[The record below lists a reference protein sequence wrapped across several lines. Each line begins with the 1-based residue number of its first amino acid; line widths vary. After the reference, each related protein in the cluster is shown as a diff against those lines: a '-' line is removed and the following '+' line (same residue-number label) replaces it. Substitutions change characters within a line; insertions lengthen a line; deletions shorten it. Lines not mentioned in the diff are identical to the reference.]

1 KDCTADLVTLVE
13 DIMEAD
19 DLGLESPS
27 NLFCRIDSE
36 AVLTPTTLSN
46 LISLIERS
54 DGQTI
59 SQLPLG
65 DLSRLIKILG
75 RGVRIAEELIVIPPQ
90 LKQKAKLS
98 CLGNSGVSPSAL
110 KNAGSRKHGKAP
122 KSRSKRNP
130 KLGETNGSTGCE
142 KLDQSD
148 ENGLGIASMD
158 DFCQQA
164 DVIQQRL
171 GDLSIC
177 LKSINATLSLLVR
190 DKFLPKQF
198 YSEELVRS
206 IMLSIKNQLSSAIYP
221 FIEAGQK
228 ESNDAYLRDLGRLI
242 LTSGAILDQISSS
255 FSFIST
261 SILPKVDLVVDRME
275 LSESILIHVGY
286 IAVGP
291 FSVNAGPLLNF
302 SSAVKKKNLGDG
314 SMKNMRLGC
323 LKLLKTLS
331 SKYPDHRNWMVDEI
345 LSLAV
350 NFSEQSVRSNMTVY
364 HLSNGKSIQTVS
376 ALLLHIVQSCLTGCK
391 ARVAAVINS
400 GKEAVLDE
408 DTSNKTPGISS
419 ESNKSL
425 TDRVKECVEP
435 GISSAAKIGIKIISF
450 LMQKSGKTSRSTHET
465 CYRVVFE
472 RLVEDLIN
480 LLFLPDWP
488 VAEFMLGIC
497 CKTMVGLL
505 EGTKSSAE
513 SNAVKGLCLD
523 HLGSITA
530 RLIEPLGDDTENLEC
545 THAPM
550 ISFKSLLKNF
560 DRVGLSRLFHL
571 QKNVLVYLAT
581 ISHADSSFN
590 SSTDFA
596 FGQWIFEIVNALKNL
611 ESEIKE
617 TDREH
622 DYKGSPEE
630 SRASSRLLF
639 SELQSKIEQFAA
651 IHFEPCTTRQTRHLS
666 DEFPASLRHG
676 SVNEAVSGAQ
686 GLKGMTKVFLERILS
701 SSASPSTTFRS
712 KAIRALG
719 LVVAKD
725 PNVFFKDSVRSA
737 IENRMLDSSPAVR
750 DATIELL
757 GKYVV
762 SRPDLAVAFLPQ
774 ISARIA
780 DKGVSV
786 RRRVVK
792 LLKAIYMILND
803 EDWIMLKVEI
813 SHKLISRINDEE
825 NSIKELAM
833 NSIED
838 LWFSH
843 SSSSPFDPGLAG
855 SLIMKIATSFCDL
868 PSPLESV
875 MKFMFNQNGKKG
887 QSFLETFVVRCRE
900 IVDHLIDQ
908 LMDVAAT
915 SRDSDFNEVECVK
928 TICILSS
935 SCRKLLN
942 PVKAS
947 ILLPYLKGATTPSEQ
962 ALVQYLLKIFRAC
975 ALEAPK
981 SSGTFGQQ
989 LQNSLLVLVNKPNFN
1004 VGGTI
1009 LQELISCFCAVIK
1022 FQTHDYGKLLNV
1034 FKACNKQLSDLV
1046 EQLEANTEKPNL
1058 KPLPLLMHLVSTL
1071 AAYGDFEQIPS
1082 NYKDVREGFR
1092 AISEQPMHLYVY
1104 KILVQIYHNE
1114 HVTKLR
1120 GVAIICLGFLYR
1132 SFPKLMTRTDSL
1144 EIMDGI
1150 FKVNAITEV
1159 ELQHRLIKVIA
1170 EFIEGQAEQ
1179 LGLKNELDDAT
1190 GVDMGQL
1197 IGNCE
1202 GFEDSGVSSAIVQR
1216 YLRQITSLAQSV
1228 QPQIQKIALDIISYT
1243 VKQGLAHPLECVPV
1257 LVSLESSLDESF
1269 SKKAF
1274 GLHRLLHVQRA
1285 NLVHSR
1291 FLLTMEQVYEY
1302 HSNPGAGKPPASGYV
1317 ADPPRSVM
1325 GPWYQLLSEKRVWKI
1340 EFLKAI
1346 VKKFYI
1352 DPQNANVD
1360 LRSVLFA
1367 RYLAEGLLTLDFK
1380 TEEELLIIITSLNE
1394 SIGQYAY
1401 QTLQLLEGDQKKSL
1415 LELLEDEEGGDTKN
1429 KYNFNLIGYRVCVA
1443 LGIAF
1448 VLRDLLKDAFGISD
1462 KKALKFM
1469 VEFEK
1474 TKNKKVRET
1483 PAHRKISLKELC
1495 LKFDQYLK
1503 LKIPGL
1509 SGDEETFQLQARA
1522 FANMVREDFDV
1533 KDSGEHGMLD
1543 EESGQEEQDDS
1554 EDGADG
1560 DDGNMQI
1567 D

>member
-1 KDCTADLVTLVE
+1 MIIK
-13 DIMEAD
+13 
-19 DLGLESPS
+19 G
-27 NLFCRIDSE
+27 
-36 AVLTPTTLSN
+36 
-46 LISLIERS
+46 
-54 DGQTI
+54 
-59 SQLPLG
+59 
-65 DLSRLIKILG
+65 RL
-75 RGVRIAEELIVIPPQ
+75 
-90 LKQKAKLS
+90 
-98 CLGNSGVSPSAL
+98 
-110 KNAGSRKHGKAP
+110 
-122 KSRSKRNP
+122 KRVGP
-130 KLGETNGSTGCE
+130 H
-142 KLDQSD
+142 Q
-148 ENGLGIASMD
+148 
-158 DFCQQA
+158 
-164 DVIQQRL
+164 DVI
-171 GDLSIC
+171 
-177 LKSINATLSLLVR
+177 
-190 DKFLPKQF
+190 
-198 YSEELVRS
+198 Y
-206 IMLSIKNQLSSAIYP
+206 
-221 FIEAGQK
+221 
-228 ESNDAYLRDLGRLI
+228 
-242 LTSGAILDQISSS
+242 
-255 FSFIST
+255 
-261 SILPKVDLVVDRME
+261 
-275 LSESILIHVGY
+275 
-286 IAVGP
+286 
-291 FSVNAGPLLNF
+291 
-302 SSAVKKKNLGDG
+302 
-314 SMKNMRLGC
+314 
-323 LKLLKTLS
+323 
-331 SKYPDHRNWMVDEI
+331 
-345 LSLAV
+345 
-350 NFSEQSVRSNMTVY
+350 
-364 HLSNGKSIQTVS
+364 
-376 ALLLHIVQSCLTGCK
+376 
-391 ARVAAVINS
+391 
-400 GKEAVLDE
+400 
-408 DTSNKTPGISS
+408 
-419 ESNKSL
+419 
-425 TDRVKECVEP
+425 
-435 GISSAAKIGIKIISF
+435 
-450 LMQKSGKTSRSTHET
+450 
-465 CYRVVFE
+465 
-472 RLVEDLIN
+472 
-480 LLFLPDWP
+480 
-488 VAEFMLGIC
+488 
-497 CKTMVGLL
+497 
-505 EGTKSSAE
+505 
-513 SNAVKGLCLD
+513 
-523 HLGSITA
+523 
-530 RLIEPLGDDTENLEC
+530 
-545 THAPM
+545 
-550 ISFKSLLKNF
+550 
-560 DRVGLSRLFHL
+560 
-571 QKNVLVYLAT
+571 
-581 ISHADSSFN
+581 
-590 SSTDFA
+590 
-596 FGQWIFEIVNALKNL
+596 
-611 ESEIKE
+611 
-617 TDREH
+617 
-622 DYKGSPEE
+622 
-630 SRASSRLLF
+630 
-639 SELQSKIEQFAA
+639 
-651 IHFEPCTTRQTRHLS
+651 

-737 IENRMLDSSPAVR
+737 IENRMLDSSPPVR

-757 GKYVV
+757 G
-762 SRPDLAVAFLPQ
+762 
-774 ISARIA
+774 
-780 DKGVSV
+780 
-786 RRRVVK
+786 
-792 LLKAIYMILND
+792 N
-803 EDWIMLKVEI
+803 
-813 SHKLISRINDEE
+813 
-825 NSIKELAM
+825 
-833 NSIED
+833 
-838 LWFSH
+838 
-843 SSSSPFDPGLAG
+843 SSSPFDPGLAG

-908 LMDVAAT
+908 THGCCCHVA
-915 SRDSDFNEVECVK
+915 RLR
-928 TICILSS
+928 LSK
-935 SCRKLLN
+935 R
-942 PVKAS
+942 AS
-947 ILLPYLKGATTPSEQ
+947 IGT
-962 ALVQYLLKIFRAC
+962 IFAQNISAC

-1004 VGGTI
+1004 VGGT
-1009 LQELISCFCAVIK
+1009 
-1022 FQTHDYGKLLNV
+1022 
-1034 FKACNKQLSDLV
+1034 
-1046 EQLEANTEKPNL
+1046 LEANTEKPKL

-1120 GVAIICLGFLYR
+1120 GVAIICL
-1132 SFPKLMTRTDSL
+1132 
-1144 EIMDGI
+1144 
-1150 FKVNAITEV
+1150 VNAITEV

-1202 GFEDSGVSSAIVQR
+1202 GFEDSGPTTDSKN
-1216 YLRQITSLAQSV
+1216 SV
-1228 QPQIQKIALDIISYT
+1228 RHHSYT
-1243 VKQGLAHPLECVPV
+1243 VKARTCA
-1257 LVSLESSLDESF
+1257 SF
-1269 SKKAF
+1269 GAF
-1274 GLHRLLHVQRA
+1274 GLHRLLHRPTCQPGSQSISSDYGTSLRVP
-1285 NLVHSR
+1285 
-1291 FLLTMEQVYEY
+1291 F
-1302 HSNPGAGKPPASGYV
+1302 NPGAGKPPASGYV

-1380 TEEELLIIITSLNE
+1380 LRKR
-1394 SIGQYAY
+1394 QYAY